1 MGPSPEP
8 PVVPLLR
15 RLYAQPTPVRTDWG
29 HHRIF
34 AQQAYRT
41 VREAAFVPIVMAE
54 ALDLARWFPLCW
66 VVEADGEPV
75 LAAFRSLLGEGGG
88 LPAGAGSGE
97 EALPLVL
104 QAFPFV
110 VPDDEA
116 IASRAM
122 SVDSGLADRPTDIG
136 APILGE
142 DGKFTRAARARART
156 AVHVGHCLPA
166 TREVSRALHDRGLMK
181 PWAVDLELGEG
192 RRATFDNLWIVD
204 TDRLDDPALHGLMA
218 GAGIEAALLLSAH
231 RLSLFRMNALL
242 QAARRDLRRA
252 LEAPAAAET
261 AIDLP

>member
-1 MGPSPEP
+1 M
-8 PVVPLLR
+8 PLLR
-15 RLYAQPTPVRTDWG
+15 RLYALPTPIRTDWG

-66 VVEADGEPV
+66 VLDAGGEPV

-88 LPAGAGSGE
+88 NPAGAGAGE
-97 EALPLVL
+97 EALPLAL

-110 VPDDEA
+110 VPDSDA
-116 IASRAM
+116 IASRVIA
-122 SVDSGLADRPTDIG
+122 VDAGLADRPTDIG

-166 TREVSRALHDRGLMK
+166 TRRVSHALRDQGLLK

-192 RRATFDNLWIVD
+192 RRATFDDLWIVD

-218 GAGIEAALLLSAH
+218 GEGIEAALLVSAH

-242 QAARRDLRRA
+242 LAARRDLRRA

-261 AIDLP
+261 AIALP